1 MSVKEESE
9 KVVFELNSKTT
20 KTMVSIPITSWQIEG
35 EEVEASDRFY
45 FVRV

>member
-1 MSVKEESE
+1 MKEESE

-20 KTMVSIPITSWQIEG
+20 KTMVSIPITSWQTEG
-35 EEVEASDRFY
+35 EEVEASDRFC